1 MKDAFLY
8 SCGNSPER
16 FKELIDVAR
25 GVAPADLV
33 FRNATYLNVFTGVF
47 ETGSIAVKGGVIAG
61 IGDYSGEVEVDCTGK
76 VVCPGLIDG
85 HIHIESSMISP
96 SEFSK
101 AVVPCG
107 TTAVV
112 TDPHE
117 IANVAGT
124 EGIRYMLEN
133 SKDLPLDVF
142 FMLPSCVPAT
152 PLDESGATLDA
163 YTLRGLYEEPRVL
176 GLAELMNSYGTVRGD
191 DSIVSKILDAKDRG
205 RIVDGHAPGLS
216 GLELNAYVAAGV
228 KSDHE
233 CSTASEAIE
242 KLRMGQWI
250 MVREG
255 TAAKNLEALLPLFDD
270 EYFGRCML
278 VTDDKHPGDILSQGH
293 IDYII
298 RSAIARGKKP
308 ENVIR
313 MATYNTATYFGL
325 TDRGAIAP
333 GYLADL
339 IVVSDLSSFVVE
351 KVYKAGNLVASGHSM
366 CVDIPPFSKGA
377 SDFPHVYSSFNMH
390 ELTSAD
396 FALRESGSKKRV
408 IEMVPGELLTR
419 EVIVPAALSRAS
431 ELAFDGHIVPSP
443 GVETDKDIIKLAVVE
458 RHKNKGHVGVGF
470 ARGYGIRYGAIASS
484 VAHDSHNL
492 IIAGTN
498 DVDMAVAGN
507 AVRSNLGGL
516 AIAVDGEVVCSLPLP
531 LGGLMCDKDAA
542 YVESVLSEMK
552 EQARLMGVP
561 SGIDPFMTLAFTA
574 LPVIPKLRILTQ
586 GMFDVDTQSYVPA
599 LFD

>member
-1 MKDAFLY
+1 
-8 SCGNSPER
+8 
-16 FKELIDVAR
+16 
-25 GVAPADLV
+25 
-33 FRNATYLNVFTGVF
+33 
-47 ETGSIAVKGGVIAG
+47 
-61 IGDYSGEVEVDCTGK
+61 
-76 VVCPGLIDG
+76 
-85 HIHIESSMISP
+85 
-96 SEFSK
+96 
-101 AVVPCG
+101 
-107 TTAVV
+107 
-112 TDPHE
+112 
-117 IANVAGT
+117 
-124 EGIRYMLEN
+124 
-133 SKDLPLDVF
+133 
-142 FMLPSCVPAT
+142 
-152 PLDESGATLDA
+152 
-163 YTLRGLYEEPRVL
+163 
-176 GLAELMNSYGTVRGD
+176 
-191 DSIVSKILDAKDRG
+191 
-205 RIVDGHAPGLS
+205 
-216 GLELNAYVAAGV
+216 
-228 KSDHE
+228 
-233 CSTASEAIE
+233 
-242 KLRMGQWI
+242 
-250 MVREG
+250 
-255 TAAKNLEALLPLFDD
+255 
-270 EYFGRCML
+270 
-278 VTDDKHPGDILSQGH
+278 
-293 IDYII
+293 
-298 RSAIARGKKP
+298 
-308 ENVIR
+308 
-313 MATYNTATYFGL
+313 
-325 TDRGAIAP
+325 
-333 GYLADL
+333 
-339 IVVSDLSSFVVE
+339 
-351 KVYKAGNLVASGHSM
+351 
-366 CVDIPPFSKGA
+366 
-377 SDFPHVYSSFNMH
+377 MH

-552 EQARLMGVP
+552 DQARLMGVP